1 MVRTVP
7 TDRADSLAAI
17 IADFCNKQPNPSHSR
32 QIRESPCHDPNEPT
46 CVAIMP
52 QLFRSLHIIV
62 DQAWSAPP
70 PATCCERHKVSRT
83 GSPRPLSGGA
93 KRTSVSDD
101 AYDRGPMESVAL
113 DIGCLPNLAFKRVPA
128 AGSRNE
134 CGIALSQF
142 VITQPAVIFFSA
154 AYFAA
159 ASLTM
164 GAIMESSAAIQPD
177 TM

>member
-1 MVRTVP
+1 
-7 TDRADSLAAI
+7 
-17 IADFCNKQPNPSHSR
+17 
-32 QIRESPCHDPNEPT
+32 
-46 CVAIMP
+46 
-52 QLFRSLHIIV
+52 
-62 DQAWSAPP
+62 
-70 PATCCERHKVSRT
+70 
-83 GSPRPLSGGA
+83 
-93 KRTSVSDD
+93 VSDD

-164 GAIMESSAAIQPD
+164 GAIMESSAVIQPD
-177 TM
+177 TMFHFLPSHVWIRPVRVPS

>member
-1 MVRTVP
+1 ACLAQAIPGNAPLILR
-7 TDRADSLAAI
+7 RRSANENGENCFRQIEQSLAAI

-52 QLFRSLHIIV
+52 QLFR
-62 DQAWSAPP
+62 
-70 PATCCERHKVSRT
+70 
-83 GSPRPLSGGA
+83 PRPLSGGA
-93 KRTSVSDD
+93 KRPSVSND

-154 AYFAA
+154 AYFDA

-164 GAIMESSAAIQPD
+164 GAIME
-177 TM
+177 